1 MNILY
6 SIIILPIE
14 SLVEFIFYFS
24 YREFSALGVGGAI
37 IAVSLAINFLALP
50 LYNKAE
56 SLQLKEREI
65 QLKMAK
71 QIERIKTT
79 FKGDEQFMMLNAWYK
94 INGYH
99 PAYAVRSALSIL
111 IEIPFFIAA
120 YHFLSHCS
128 ALNGQSVLFLKNLGK
143 PDGLIAVFGMPV
155 NVLPILMTTINGIST
170 AVYTKGAPL
179 REKLQTY
186 ILALV
191 FLVLLYESPSGLVF
205 YWILN
210 NTFSLFK
217 NIVLKMKHPGKI
229 VYGFFSAASFALCL
243 YLIFFMK
250 DARLYKKAVVF
261 AAAVIVMAYPFIYKF
276 LKAKIIPRL
285 PSIDLKSA
293 FPLFLCSSLVLWVL
307 TGLYIPSSIIASG
320 VTEFSFHGNTP
331 NPSAYIW
338 SSIYFFFGLFV
349 FWPLVIYRMFDEKTR
364 RVESLLFFTISSL
377 ALANVFLFKY
387 DYGSLSITFTL
398 NNMEVLE
405 NVSAFYSILPLIAIA
420 IFMTLFFAFMKFRKT
435 GILTTIFASI
445 LLAGSILGFSKIS
458 SVNKEFYSIQEEIKT
473 NSLELKKDY
482 HLSRTEKNVI
492 VFFLDR
498 AISSFFPYIADQFPQ
513 VKNSFKGFTYY
524 PNTISFGAYTNLG
537 TPAMNGGYEYTPKAL
552 SVDTT
557 RLLKDKH
564 NESLLVMP
572 TLFADSGWS
581 VTMRNLPYPD
591 YTDRDYSAFKKYKNI
606 DFGSTFQKY
615 SDKYKKEFLNGIPD
629 NSDRNIL
636 KSSKYFS
643 ILQIALPVLR
653 STIYHDGQYFYDA
666 FLYPLNESFIEEYSS
681 LYYLPEATD
690 FTSSRPTFTYIGNNA
705 THEYTTLTM
714 PDLRPGQIT
723 LENKGTT
730 GSYKFRRDEFSGNDN
745 DYQAYLV
752 NASALIQL
760 GKYFDHLRKN
770 NIWDNTRIIIVAD
783 HGRELP
789 LPVFDGMTHAKEASA
804 MNPLLLFK
812 DFNSNGE
819 IITDGN
825 FMTNAETL
833 NLARKDLPVSDTNPF
848 TGNKFKCI
856 SDIKKVEIFVNDDFR
871 IGPLQNRTTVNFQK
885 NRVFTVKDS
894 IFNDSNWEQMQ

>member
-1 MNILY
+1 
-6 SIIILPIE
+6 
-14 SLVEFIFYFS
+14 
-24 YREFSALGVGGAI
+24 
-37 IAVSLAINFLALP
+37 
-50 LYNKAE
+50 
-56 SLQLKEREI
+56 
-65 QLKMAK
+65 
-71 QIERIKTT
+71 
-79 FKGDEQFMMLNAWYK
+79 
-94 INGYH
+94 
-99 PAYAVRSALSIL
+99 
-111 IEIPFFIAA
+111 
-120 YHFLSHCS
+120 
-128 ALNGQSVLFLKNLGK
+128 
-143 PDGLIAVFGMPV
+143 
-155 NVLPILMTTINGIST
+155 
-170 AVYTKGAPL
+170 
-179 REKLQTY
+179 
-186 ILALV
+186 
-191 FLVLLYESPSGLVF
+191 
-205 YWILN
+205 
-210 NTFSLFK
+210 
-217 NIVLKMKHPGKI
+217 
-229 VYGFFSAASFALCL
+229 
-243 YLIFFMK
+243 
-250 DARLYKKAVVF
+250 
-261 AAAVIVMAYPFIYKF
+261 
-276 LKAKIIPRL
+276 
-285 PSIDLKSA
+285 
-293 FPLFLCSSLVLWVL
+293 
-307 TGLYIPSSIIASG
+307 
-320 VTEFSFHGNTP
+320 
-331 NPSAYIW
+331 
-338 SSIYFFFGLFV
+338 
-349 FWPLVIYRMFDEKTR
+349 
-364 RVESLLFFTISSL
+364 
-377 ALANVFLFKY
+377 
-387 DYGSLSITFTL
+387 
-398 NNMEVLE
+398 
-405 NVSAFYSILPLIAIA
+405 
-420 IFMTLFFAFMKFRKT
+420 
-435 GILTTIFASI
+435 
-445 LLAGSILGFSKIS
+445 
-458 SVNKEFYSIQEEIKT
+458 
-473 NSLELKKDY
+473 
-482 HLSRTEKNVI
+482 
-492 VFFLDR
+492 
-498 AISSFFPYIADQFPQ
+498 
-513 VKNSFKGFTYY
+513 
-524 PNTISFGAYTNLG
+524 
-537 TPAMNGGYEYTPKAL
+537 MNGGYEYTPKAL

-581 VTMRNLPYPD
+581 ATMRNLPYPD

-653 STIYHDGQYFYDA
+653 STIYYDGQYFYDA

-812 DFNSNGE
+812 DFDSNGE